1 MNIKGK
7 RNKLRVKQR
16 QDEAKERQVIRDK
29 KTHEEQ
35 LELIK
40 TRLGESKKEKRRLV
54 GLIEQAYKKEKK
66 KKKKGNI
73 IKN

>member
-16 QDEAKERQVIRDK
+16 QDEAKERQLIRDK
-29 KTHEEQ
+29 RTHEEQ

-40 TRLGESKKEKRRLV
+40 IRLGESKKEKHRLDK
-54 GLIEQAYKKEKK
+54 LIKKANKEEKK
-66 KKKKGNI
+66 KKKKKGFV
-73 IKN
+73 KK

>member
-40 TRLGESKKEKRRLV
+40 TRLGESKKEKHRLV
-54 GLIEQAYKKEKK
+54 KLIKKAYKEEKK
-66 KKKKGNI
+66 KRGFVKK
-73 IKN
+73 

>member
-1 MNIKGK
+1 MKIKGK

-40 TRLGESKKEKRRLV
+40 TRLGESKKEKHRQV
-54 GLIEQAYKKEKK
+54 KLIKKATKEEQKK
-66 KKKKGNI
+66 KKKRGFVK
-73 IKN
+73 K

>member
-40 TRLGESKKEKRRLV
+40 TRLGESKKEKHRLV
-54 GLIEQAYKKEKK
+54 KLIKKATKEEQKK
-66 KKKKGNI
+66 KKKRGFVK
-73 IKN
+73 K

>member
-40 TRLGESKKEKRRLV
+40 TRLGESKKEKHRLV
-54 GLIEQAYKKEKK
+54 KLIKKANKEEKK
-66 KKKKGNI
+66 KKKKKGFV
-73 IKN
+73 KK